1 MNSLYRGSL
10 DCLQKIFK
18 ARGLAGCFQGLSVV
32 VVRDVPGFGVYFG
45 SYELFS
51 HWFSKLTS
59 QSTVLVPLIAGGLA
73 GVVSWVSTFPLDVIK
88 SRVQADGNLG
98 NYKYSGFLDCAVK
111 SYRSEGL
118 VVFTRGLLPTIL
130 RAFPTNAAI
139 FYVHGFVLKLLHKK
153 DQIPSDHLLVE
164 EQDSVVVI

>member
-45 SYELFS
+45 TYELFS

-98 NYKYSGFLDCAVK
+98 NYRYSGFLDCAVK